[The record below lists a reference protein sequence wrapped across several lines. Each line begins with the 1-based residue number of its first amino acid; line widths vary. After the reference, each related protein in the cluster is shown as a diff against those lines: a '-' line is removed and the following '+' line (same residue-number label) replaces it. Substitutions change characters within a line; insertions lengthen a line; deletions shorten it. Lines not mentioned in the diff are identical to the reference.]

1 MIETTARVTRLQ
13 GNTAWVRVEAP
24 ASCGACSGKGCG
36 AALYARLLNP
46 REPEYPV
53 DNPIAA
59 QPGDWVV
66 IGIED
71 GAILKAAARGYLL
84 PLALVVLGAVVG
96 SQWGEGAAVAGAVL
110 GLMLAWMRLRR
121 GRRAA
126 MPVILRQ
133 TAPGCGSVTGY

>member
-13 GNTAWVRVEAP
+13 GDTAWVRVEAP
-24 ASCGACSGKGCG
+24 ASCGACGGKGCG
-36 AALYARLLNP
+36 SALYARLLNP

-71 GAILKAAARGYLL
+71 GALLKAAAKGYLL
-84 PLALVVLGAVVG
+84 PLALVLLGALAG
-96 SQWGEGAAVAGAVL
+96 AQWGEGAAIVGALV
-110 GLMLAWMRLRR
+110 GLVFAWMYLRR
-121 GRRAA
+121 GQRAA
-126 MPVILRQ
+126 MPVILRL
-133 TAPGCGSVTGY
+133 TTTGCGQA

>member
-13 GNTAWVRVEAP
+13 GQTAWVKVEAP
-24 ASCGACSGKGCG
+24 ASCGACGGKGCG
-36 AALYARLLNP
+36 SALYARLLNP

-59 QPGDWVV
+59 QPGDLVV

-84 PLALVVLGAVVG
+84 PLGLVVLGAVVG
-96 SQWGEGAAVAGAVL
+96 SQWGEGAAVVGAVL
-110 GLMLAWMRLRR
+110 GLTLAWMRLRR
-121 GRRAA
+121 GHRAA

-133 TAPGCGSVTGY
+133 TASGCGQI